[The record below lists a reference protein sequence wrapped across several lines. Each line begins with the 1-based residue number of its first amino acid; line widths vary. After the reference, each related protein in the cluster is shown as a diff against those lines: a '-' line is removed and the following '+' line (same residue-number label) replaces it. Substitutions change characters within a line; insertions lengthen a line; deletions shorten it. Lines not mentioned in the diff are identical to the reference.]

1 MSRIIGGIIADN
13 EHVRLSFLAKD
24 VVGVAVDGMGDGLE
38 LPSAAS
44 REKGHEFLPN
54 CFVCSV
60 RQGLSGRFPLATGGR
75 QGWIRDMNIESLDDD
90 ATVKLCLG
98 GHRLPFPLAMSKGE
112 KKET

>member
-54 CFVCSV
+54 CFFCSV

-75 QGWIRDMNIESLDDD
+75 
-90 ATVKLCLG
+90 
-98 GHRLPFPLAMSKGE
+98 
-112 KKET
+112 